1 MNKFLKKIL
10 QRTLFILA
18 KAILNKYQP
27 KVIGITG
34 SVGKSS
40 AKEAVFAVLK
50 NNFRV
55 RQNIKNYNNEIGLPL
70 SIIGEQSPGGSLK
83 GWLKLFLSAL
93 KLIVADSKDYPEIL
107 ILEMGIDRPGDMDYL
122 TGLASADIGIIT
134 NIGSAHLEFFKTIE
148 KVAKEKAALVTKL
161 KPGGWGVLNIDNE
174 RVAGLKNSVNGRFLT
189 FGFSSE
195 AMVRALEM
203 NLSYKRD
210 LISGLSFKLSYNGAV
225 VPVFLPNVLAEYLVY
240 AALTAAS
247 VAIIL
252 EMNLIDIANNLQDFV
267 PPLGRMHLLPGANG
281 SQLIDDTYN
290 ASPEAV
296 VAAIKV
302 LGKINP
308 PAGRS
313 GVKIAVLG
321 DMLELGDYEKRG
333 HEEVGRAIIN
343 NKIDQLVIVGERAK
357 IIGRTAGSAGMKN
370 IKNFDSSIEAGDYL
384 LQQVKPGDL
393 LLIKGSQGMRMERAV
408 KILLAQP
415 ELAPSLLVR
424 QDEAWLRK

>member
-1 MNKFLKKIL
+1 MKRFLKKIL
-10 QRTLFILA
+10 QKTLFILA
-18 KAILNKYQP
+18 RTVLNKYQP
-27 KVIGITG
+27 KVVGITG
-34 SVGKSS
+34 SIGKSS

-70 SIIGEQSPGGSLK
+70 SIIGEPSPGSSLK

-93 KLIVADSKDYPEIL
+93 KLIIADSKNYPEIL

-122 TGLASADIGIIT
+122 TNLAPVDIGIIT
-134 NIGSAHLEFFKTIE
+134 NIGPVHLEFFKTLE
-148 KVAKEKAALVTKL
+148 RVAKEKSALVTKL
-161 KPGGWGVLNIDNE
+161 KPGGWGALNADNKQ
-174 RVAGLKNSVNGRFLT
+174 VISLKNSVNGRFLT
-189 FGFSSE
+189 YGFSAA
-195 AMVRALEM
+195 AMVRALEI
-203 NLSYKRD
+203 NLSYKREQ
-210 LISGLSFKLSYNGAV
+210 ISGLSFKLSYNGAV
-225 VPVFLPNVLAEYLVY
+225 VPVFLPNVLADHLVY
-240 AALTAAS
+240 AALAAAC

-252 EMNLIDIANNLQDFV
+252 EINLIDIANNLQDFV
-267 PPLGRMHLLPGANG
+267 PPPGRMHLLLGANG

-290 ASPEAV
+290 ASPEAT

-302 LGKINP
+302 LGKIDP
-308 PAGRS
+308 PAG
-313 GVKIAVLG
+313 GPGAKIAVLG

-333 HEEVGRAIIN
+333 HEEVGRAIID

-357 IIGRTAGSAGMKN
+357 IIGRTAGDAGLKN